1 VPMSIQNDKLADL
14 ISQEKALEGSV
25 SVMRSNLSMVE
36 KSIDSLSSRNR
47 IDTVALKLGLGI
59 NGVPTKI
66 TRHSR

>member
-1 VPMSIQNDKLADL
+1 MSIQNDKLADL